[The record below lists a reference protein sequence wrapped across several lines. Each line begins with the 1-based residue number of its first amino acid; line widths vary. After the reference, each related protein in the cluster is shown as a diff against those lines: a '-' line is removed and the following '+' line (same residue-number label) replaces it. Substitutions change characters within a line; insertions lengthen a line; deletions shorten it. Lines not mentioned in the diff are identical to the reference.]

1 MKAWKDAWKAL
12 SRLEKVMVI
21 LRNGCSVCILLS
33 ALLAA
38 VGISGA
44 VKAAIRLLPGIGI
57 SQAVLS
63 WKRSR
68 AIAVFFG
75 ASVLFFF
82 IVYFISNA

>member
-38 VGISGA
+38 SGISGA
-44 VKAAIRLLPGIGI
+44 VEASIWLLPGIGI